1 MLYVFFTLGCNLSE
15 RNRSSHFIFVEKER
29 ENEYGVA
36 VSGVLEVSMKLE
48 LTSPAVMQFRNEAF
62 SASENASLTRV
73 CIVIFVNFPSF
84 NRTAALFD
92 MLVDLWARCPF
103 FPSW

>member
-1 MLYVFFTLGCNLSE
+1 MHSASK
-15 RNRSSHFIFVEKER
+15 RKNRRVESGGGWRGGGER
-29 ENEYGVA
+29 ENQHGVA

-73 CIVIFVNFPSF
+73 CIVIFANLPSF
-84 NRTAALFD
+84 NRNVISDGHAGGF
-92 MLVDLWARCPF
+92 VG
-103 FPSW
+103 